1 MHTTQNHTGHFSLPD
16 LLQRA
21 GESVSNSFMA
31 LAEAHARTREIEE
44 LKAMSDADL
53 RKLGITRDRIVHHVF
68 RDLLHV

>member
-31 LAEAHARTREIEE
+31 LAEANARTREIEE